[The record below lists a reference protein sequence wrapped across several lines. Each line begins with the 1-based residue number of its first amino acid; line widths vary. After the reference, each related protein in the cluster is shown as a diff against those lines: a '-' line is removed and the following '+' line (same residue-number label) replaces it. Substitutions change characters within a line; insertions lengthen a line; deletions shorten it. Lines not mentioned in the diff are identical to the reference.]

1 MLMGEIWARLK
12 SKMEIAFPLS
22 IAVFAAL
29 LSINDLFAGRYG
41 SDELQLSNSRN
52 NAYQWYQSKGIKETM
67 LEGQLELLQSLL
79 LSGTI
84 DTNKVAAVEKLLKES
99 EARIDRYKREKKEIL
114 VGSKA
119 LPKEQ
124 WLQEVD
130 GDLGKVVGAKEL
142 DHFLV
147 DLGQAGDLFDIAS
160 MLLQICLVIGAI
172 GIILSQDDMKW
183 KFLRLTMSAGFTGTL
198 FFARALWL
206 ANQIPY

>member
-1 MLMGEIWARLK
+1 MGKTWVRLK
-12 SKMEIAFPLS
+12 AKMELAFPLA

-52 NAYQWYQSKGIKETM
+52 NAYQWYQAKGIKETM
-67 LEGQLELLQSLL
+67 LEGQLELLESLL

-84 DTNKVAAVEKLLKES
+84 DTKKIDAVEKLVKDS
-99 EARIDRYKREKKEIL
+99 EERIDRYKREKNEIL

-119 LPKEQ
+119 LPKEK
-124 WLQEVD
+124 WAQEVD
-130 GDLGKVVGAKEL
+130 GSLGKVVGAKEL

-147 DLGQAGDLFDIAS
+147 DLGAAGDLFDIAS

-172 GIILSQDDMKW
+172 GIILSREDMKW
-183 KFLRLTMSAGFTGTL
+183 NFLKLTLTAGVSGTL
-198 FFARALWL
+198 FFSRALWL

>member
-1 MLMGEIWARLK
+1 MSKTWARLK
-12 SKMEIAFPLS
+12 AKMEIAFPLA
-22 IAVFAAL
+22 IAVFAAI
-29 LSINDLFAGRYG
+29 LSINDLFAGRFG

-52 NAYQWYQSKGIKETM
+52 NAYQWYQAKGIKETM

-84 DTNKVAAVEKLLKES
+84 DSQKVEAVKKLVKDSES
-99 EARIDRYKREKKEIL
+99 RIERYQREKKEIL
-114 VGSKA
+114 VGSRA

-124 WLQEVD
+124 WAQELD

-147 DLGQAGDLFDIAS
+147 DLGKAGDLFDIAS

-172 GIILSQDDMKW
+172 GIIIGRDDMKW
-183 KFLRLTMSAGFTGTL
+183 NFLRLTLGAGLTGSL
-198 FFARALWL
+198 FFSRALWL